1 MTDWEAIV
9 RANGP
14 TVWRTLYRL
23 LGRRADVDE
32 CFQDTFLSA
41 MEMSRRQKIECW
53 SALLQTVATRKAVD
67 RIRRKYRQKEESIE
81 FEAVSSGM
89 NDPSQAADEAE
100 RAGLLKQ
107 AMVKLPARQ
116 AEAIC
121 LHVFSGWSYQEIGQQ
136 LGLSSSAVGVAI
148 HRGKQKLRELLAES
162 LGEDHVGAE
171 PEGAS

>member
-1 MTDWEAIV
+1 MTDWEGIV

-32 CFQDTFLSA
+32 CFQETFLSA
-41 MEMSRRQKIECW
+41 MEMSRRQKVECW

-67 RIRRKYRQKEESIE
+67 RLRRKYRQREESIE
-81 FEAVSSGM
+81 FEAVASRMG
-89 NDPSQAADEAE
+89 DPAQAADEAE
-100 RAGLLKQ
+100 RAGLLQQ
-107 AMVKLPARQ
+107 AMIRLPARH

-136 LGLSSSAVGVAI
+136 MGMSSSAVGVII
-148 HRGKQKLRELLAES
+148 HRGKQKLRELLQDS
-162 LGEDHVGAE
+162 LGATPGS
-171 PEGAS
+171 AS

>member
-1 MTDWEAIV
+1 MSDWEGIV

-23 LGRRADVDE
+23 LGQRADVDE
-32 CFQDTFLSA
+32 CFQETFLSA

-67 RIRRKYRQKEESIE
+67 RIRRKYRQRE
-81 FEAVSSGM
+81 EAVEFDAVASDST
-89 NDPSQAADEAE
+89 DPAQAADEAE
-100 RAGLLKQ
+100 RAVLLQQ

-136 LGLSSSAVGVAI
+136 LGLSSSAVGVTI
-148 HRGKQKLRELLAES
+148 HRGKQRLREMLEDS
-162 LGEDHVGAE
+162 LGAGKLDAGPGGV
-171 PEGAS
+171 S